1 MLANLSD
8 VLIPAMNEGYC
19 VGHFNVVNL
28 EMARAVISAAEEA
41 GAPVVLG
48 IEESQLGI
56 CPLDEFAS
64 FVVPMARK
72 AKVPVVVHFDHGHT
86 FARCIDALKQGFTSV
101 NFDCSRDVIEVNQ
114 ARVAEMART
123 AHAFGATVEA
133 ELGVT
138 PDASELTGET
148 EANSRLTDPEQ
159 VAAYVAATDVDALA
173 ISVGT
178 AHGEYLTTP
187 VIDYERIRA
196 ISETARIPLVLHGGS
211 GLSDSMVREA
221 VRSGISKIDIF
232 TDVNI
237 ACCQGAIQASNDGIH
252 MVTEMIPYEVHAVK
266 AVAEEKIRLFMGKS
280 SD

>member
-8 VLIPAMNEGYC
+8 VLIPAMRGKYC
-19 VGHFNVVNL
+19 VGHFNVINL
-28 EMARAVISAAEEA
+28 EMARGVISAAEEA

-48 IEESQLGI
+48 IEESQLEI
-56 CPLDEFAS
+56 CPLDEFAA

-72 AKVPVVVHFDHGHT
+72 ASVPVVVHFDRGQT
-86 FARCIDALKQGFTSV
+86 FVRCIDALKQGFTSV
-101 NFDCSRDVIEVNQ
+101 NFDCSRDILEVNK
-114 ARVAEMART
+114 ARVAEMSRT

-138 PDASELTGET
+138 PEAKELEFADAAGLS
-148 EANSRLTDPEQ
+148 LTDPEQ
-159 VAAYVAATDVDALA
+159 VAEYVQSTDVDALA

-178 AHGEYLTTP
+178 AHGEYLKTP
-187 VIDYERIRA
+187 EIDYDRIRK

-221 VRSGISKIDIF
+221 VGSGISKIDIF

-237 ACCQGAIQASNDGIH
+237 ACCQGAIQACNDGIH
-252 MVTEMIPYEVHAVK
+252 LVTEMIPYEVHAVH
-266 AVAEEKIRLFMGKS
+266 AVVSEKIRLFLMK
-280 SD
+280 D